1 MQNPCWTNANT
12 YPSPW
17 NFQLLSW
24 LENAPEFLTQP
35 NMWYLDPYSQ
45 QLTYYN
51 PTSGNPT
58 YAILPVLETLIT
70 LQGTSA
76 TPVANITFKG
86 LQFAYATWL
95 QPNSSDG
102 YVSDQSGNVL
112 IGGGYQANVIGHQ
125 AVVYKTPGN
134 VSLTFARNITFNNNV
149 FSYLGGTALDIGTGS
164 QNTRVIN
171 NVFTDISSAAI
182 QIGGVSL
189 QDMRPGPA
197 HTTSDNLVSNNIIS
211 FTGQDYYDSAAI
223 FVGFTTGT
231 VITHNTISNT
241 PWSGIAIGW
250 GWGLFDEGGFPGLP
264 NAVPG
269 MWGTYTTPTI
279 ASRNE
284 ISSNEI
290 DHFLEQL
297 WDGGAI
303 YTNGAQGRNFADG
316 LLIKLNVAQD
326 KRPQAGSNIFYT
338 DGGSRYVTLQR
349 NVSLN
354 DPVGTVDFGPCLTGS
369 SITPLCLGTG
379 TVPYGADMGGC
390 LPFGDLTYTENYFAD
405 TLNFF
410 GPQICQ
416 NDYIPPYPVDLTFVD
431 NIPTA
436 SVADAPNWILLQ
448 AGAH

>member
-1 MQNPCWTNANT
+1 
-12 YPSPW
+12 
-17 NFQLLSW
+17 
-24 LENAPEFLTQP
+24 
-35 NMWYLDPYSQ
+35 
-45 QLTYYN
+45 
-51 PTSGNPT
+51 
-58 YAILPVLETLIT
+58 
-70 LQGTSA
+70 
-76 TPVANITFKG
+76 
-86 LQFAYATWL
+86 
-95 QPNSSDG
+95 
-102 YVSDQSGNVL
+102 
-112 IGGGYQANVIGHQ
+112 
-125 AVVYKTPGN
+125 
-134 VSLTFARNITFNNNV
+134 
-149 FSYLGGTALDIGTGS
+149 
-164 QNTRVIN
+164 
-171 NVFTDISSAAI
+171 
-182 QIGGVSL
+182 
-189 QDMRPGPA
+189 MRPGPA
-197 HTTSDNLVSNNIIS
+197 HKTSDNLVSNNIIS

-231 VITHNTISNT
+231 VITHNTISHT

-250 GWGLFDEGGFPGLP
+250 GWGLFNEGGFPGLP

-269 MWGTYTTPTI
+269 MWGTYTTPTV

-316 LLIKLNVAQD
+316 LLIKLNVAQY

-338 DGGSRYVTLQR
+338 DGGSRYVTLRR

-354 DPVGTVDFGPCLTGS
+354 DPVGTVRFGPCFTGS

-379 TVPYGADMGGC
+379 TIPYGADIGGC
-390 LPFGDLTYTENYFAD
+390 LPFGDLTYIENYFAD

-431 NIPTA
+431 NIPTT
-436 SVADAPNWILLQ
+436 SLADVPNWILLQ